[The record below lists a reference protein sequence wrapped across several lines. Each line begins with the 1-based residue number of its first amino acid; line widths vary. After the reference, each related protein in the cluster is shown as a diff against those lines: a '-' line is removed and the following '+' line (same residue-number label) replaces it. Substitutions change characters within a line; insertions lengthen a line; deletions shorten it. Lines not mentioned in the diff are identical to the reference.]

1 MPRSIPPSVFI
12 GSASEG
18 KDIAQAI
25 ADGLAQEGCEPTVW
39 NQGVFG
45 ASAYTLPALLDQA
58 RRSDFAVL
66 VATPDDT
73 VESRGVTHATARD
86 NVVLEFGLFAGVL
99 GIERVYLLAADPA
112 MKLPTD
118 LLGLT
123 RLPYTPRV
131 RDSNLAAAVG
141 PAVAEVKRK
150 AAELKVRPSAQSPGG
165 TGPDLDRAMLRRE
178 LDVVASNA
186 RDQGWRVK
194 TNSETTLRLESA
206 RGRRHTFQVDEGRS
220 GETRRRLRVFAKE
233 LRAAGLRVN
242 ASVRR
247 APVVR
252 G

>member
-1 MPRSIPPSVFI
+1 MFI

-25 ADGLAQEGCEPTVW
+25 ASGLAQAGCEPTVW
-39 NQGVFG
+39 DQNVFR
-45 ASAYTLPALLDQA
+45 ASSYTLQALLDQA

-66 VATPDDT
+66 VATPDDV
-73 VESRGVTHATARD
+73 VESRGVTQATTRD

-99 GIERVYLLAADPA
+99 GIERVYLLATEPQ

-123 RLPYTPRV
+123 RLPYTARV
-131 RDSNLAAAVG
+131 RDANLAAAVG
-141 PAVAEVKRK
+141 PAVAAVKARTL
-150 AAELKVRPSAQSPGG
+150 ELKIRPQTQGPGSNG
-165 TGPDLDRAMLRRE
+165 HAVERHILRRE
-178 LDVVASNA
+178 LDVVAGNA

-206 RGRRHTFQVDEGRS
+206 RGRRHTFQVDEGRPR
-220 GETRRRLRVFAKE
+220 ETRLRLRLFVTE
-233 LRAAGLRVN
+233 LRASGLRVN

-247 APVVR
+247 EPAPE